1 MIGDEENLALFL
13 QYGARPPMIAQPTG
27 RPVFQSRPAG
37 IRYGGTNYWDNR
49 PTKAEGKK
57 MLEYLGFPFKILAP
71 YAPPQVKPV
80 LLGAPELADF
90 LIEIDPLDKFQE

>member
-1 MIGDEENLALFL
+1 
-13 QYGARPPMIAQPTG
+13 
-27 RPVFQSRPAG
+27 
-37 IRYGGTNYWDNR
+37 
-49 PTKAEGKK
+49 